1 MKPGSDP
8 VLEADFVRNLHAI
21 SAINRE
27 RGVKTI
33 WVGQV
38 LNLARLTGGG
48 RYGWLPYVRDKDVWP
63 LQARFDEIL
72 HRVRQRPWVIPAS
85 TCRSPISAPVTSS
98 TRVTSPPPGRKN
110 SLPALHRSRGETV
123 ADGRVLRSFGFAR
136 RAPVKDWLKWLARCM
151 VPYDK

>member
-1 MKPGSDP
+1 
-8 VLEADFVRNLHAI
+8 VHAI

-38 LNLARLTGGG
+38 LNLARLTGDG

-72 HRVRQRPWVIPAS
+72 RREAAALGDTGIDL
-85 TCRSPISAPVTSS
+85 PIGDFGPDDFVDQGHFSAAGAKKFAARIAPV
-98 TRVTSPPPGRKN
+98 V
-110 SLPALHRSRGETV
+110 
-123 ADGRVLRSFGFAR
+123 R
-136 RAPVKDWLKWLARCM
+136 RDCR
-151 VPYDK
+151 